1 MAPNVMASCALI
13 LHTIISEQL
22 GVESVSM
29 GTTANMTSSL
39 KNHLKLPLSSL
50 PRTASQKVCP
60 SASPPPAARRAPR
73 CQRGKSRPPR
83 GPASAV
89 SSTPFARRR
98 SGGGCRGGRQ
108 QREVVPRRAC
118 ATDFAESG
126 LSRDACARGA
136 SSGARRSPP
145 RGRVAA
151 GAATRTGS
159 APAMRRRAS
168 SRLGRARAE
177 GQSACKRA
185 VWRV

>member
-1 MAPNVMASCALI
+1 MGQGWGGGAP
-13 LHTIISEQL
+13 
-22 GVESVSM
+22 
-29 GTTANMTSSL
+29 
-39 KNHLKLPLSSL
+39 
-50 PRTASQKVCP
+50 PRTRPRAEGSRRAPGRVQGGMGEMFPRQGNVAP
-60 SASPPPAARRAPR
+60 SATSGLIHQGVTKWGKARAPPAARRAPR

-83 GPASAV
+83 GTASAV